1 VRAASTTGPPRP
13 APPAGAN
20 YSIRRRYA
28 IHRAAAPE
36 PGVVRVNVSQDSE
49 DAAAVTRCLSG
60 DTAAFE
66 ILVTRYQGV
75 LGTVAYRMLG
85 NRDDARDATQAAFV
99 KAYERLDTYDPSF
112 RFFSWIYRILTN
124 ECLNALRARRPE
136 EPVTPDLALASA
148 PVDGL
153 EAGQRRAAVQSALQ
167 ALSREYRE
175 VVVLRHFADLSYD
188 EMAAALGIPA
198 KTVKSRLYSA
208 RQQLGRLLLAWRA

>member
-1 VRAASTTGPPRP
+1 
-13 APPAGAN
+13 
-20 YSIRRRYA
+20 
-28 IHRAAAPE
+28 
-36 PGVVRVNVSQDSE
+36 VNFSQDND
-49 DAAAVTRCLSG
+49 DAAAVERCLSG

-66 ILVTRYQGV
+66 TLITRYQRV

-136 EPVTPDLALASA
+136 DPVTPDLSLASA

-153 EAGQRRAAVQSALQ
+153 EAAERRAAVQAALQ

-208 RQQLGRLLLAWRA
+208 RQQLGRLLLAWRT